1 MLVLSRKAGEAIVL
15 GGNITVYVL
24 GVEGDRV
31 KLGVDAPPEVLVLR
45 SELLRNQYP
54 MEQAEPA
61 PQPQPD
67 YRPQPGYSPQPN
79 YRPQPGYSPQPDYR
93 RPRPSVPRPI
103 GARPQRYSRPPWNPG
118 RPRENY

>member
-54 MEQAEPA
+54 TERPE
-61 PQPQPD
+61 PQPE
-67 YRPQPGYSPQPN
+67 YR
-79 YRPQPGYSPQPDYR
+79 PQPDYR
-93 RPRPSVPRPI
+93 RPRPAPRPI
-103 GARPQRYSRPPWNPG
+103 GAHPTHPTHPPRYPHPRPPWAPG
-118 RPRENY
+118 RSRDDY

>member
-54 MEQAEPA
+54 SEQPESST
-61 PQPQPD
+61 PQPQPQ
-67 YRPQPGYSPQPN
+67 PQP
-79 YRPQPGYSPQPDYR
+79 YRSQPDYR
-93 RPRPSVPRPI
+93 RPRPTPRPI
-103 GARPQRYSRPPWNPG
+103 GVPPQRHSRPPWGPG
-118 RPRENY
+118 RPREEY

>member
-54 MEQAEPA
+54 LEQPEPEPL

-67 YRPQPGYSPQPN
+67 YRPQPE
-79 YRPQPGYSPQPDYR
+79 YR
-93 RPRPSVPRPI
+93 RPRPTPRPT
-103 GARPQRYSRPPWNPG
+103 GARPQRYSRPPWGTG
-118 RPRENY
+118 RPREDY

>member
-54 MEQAEPA
+54 MERPEP
-61 PQPQPD
+61 PPE
-67 YRPQPGYSPQPN
+67 YR
-79 YRPQPGYSPQPDYR
+79 PQPDYR
-93 RPRPSVPRPI
+93 RPRPAPRPI
-103 GARPQRYSRPPWNPG
+103 GAHPAHPPRYSRPPWAPG
-118 RPRENY
+118 RSRDDY

>member
-54 MEQAEPA
+54 QEQPEPL
-61 PQPQPD
+61 PQPE
-67 YRPQPGYSPQPN
+67 YR
-79 YRPQPGYSPQPDYR
+79 PQPDYR
-93 RPRPSVPRPI
+93 RSRPTPRPI
-103 GARPQRYSRPPWNPG
+103 GARPQRPSRPPWDPG
-118 RPRENY
+118 RPREEY

>member
-45 SELLRNQYP
+45 SELVRAQYP
-54 MEQAEPA
+54 MEQPEPL
-61 PQPQPD
+61 PQPA
-67 YRPQPGYSPQPN
+67 YRPQQDFRRS
-79 YRPQPGYSPQPDYR
+79 RPTL
-93 RPRPSVPRPI
+93 RPI
-103 GARPQRYSRPPWNPG
+103 SARPPRYARPPWEPD
-118 RPRENY
+118 RPRDEY

>member
-54 MEQAEPA
+54 TERPE
-61 PQPQPD
+61 PQPE
-67 YRPQPGYSPQPN
+67 YR
-79 YRPQPGYSPQPDYR
+79 PQPDYR
-93 RPRPSVPRPI
+93 RPRPAPRPI
-103 GARPQRYSRPPWNPG
+103 GAHPTHPTPPPRYPHPRPPWVPG
-118 RPRENY
+118 RSREEY

>member
-45 SELLRNQYP
+45 SELLRSQYP
-54 MEQAEPA
+54 PEQQEAPAPA
-61 PQPQPD
+61 PQSHPQPF
-67 YRPQPGYSPQPN
+67 RPHAGPHPE
-79 YRPQPGYSPQPDYR
+79 YR
-93 RPRPSVPRPI
+93 RPRPAPRPI
-103 GARPQRYSRPPWNPG
+103 NTEQQRYPRPPWGPG
-118 RPRENY
+118 RTREEY